1 MRTFRL
7 HPALAHELGHYCIGG
22 HADALLAHGPHYS
35 SAHFSSNDPFEMEA
49 DYFAAALLMP
59 EVAFR
64 KEARLASE

>member
-49 DYFAAALLMP
+49 DFAAALLMP